1 MKFTI
6 PLPLQHEHEALHE
19 RLRQAT
25 QAGGEVG
32 EAAKT
37 LARLMHP
44 HFVKEDQIALPP
56 LGLLAALARGEWS
69 AEMAEVLT
77 LTEQLEA
84 ELPQMLAEHQTI
96 VAALNDN
103 PRLTRVFVN
112 ADDPGARAIIGQL
125 KAPVT
130 TFGRVT
136 SEPVDVRAKDASADF
151 VRGQFELV
159 PPTGARHILGA
170 GEGVHWQSQDAGWC
184 AAQIRGGGAIR
195 GSRSFS

>member
-56 LGLLAALARGEWS
+56 LGLLAALARGEWN

-84 ELPQMLAEHQTI
+84 ELPQMLAEHQSI
-96 VAALNDN
+96 VAALNKL
-103 PRLTRVFVN
+103 RE
-112 ADDPGARAIIGQL
+112 AAARAGRGEIVAFAEALVEHARTEEEVMYPAAVMVGQVVL
-125 KAPVT
+125 QRL
-130 TFGRVT
+130 GQR
-136 SEPVDVRAKDASADF
+136 ASA
-151 VRGQFELV
+151 
-159 PPTGARHILGA
+159 
-170 GEGVHWQSQDAGWC
+170 
-184 AAQIRGGGAIR
+184 AAA
-195 GSRSFS
+195 

>member
-6 PLPLQHEHEALHE
+6 PQPLQQEHEALHE

-32 EAAKT
+32 EAART

-69 AEMAEVLT
+69 TEMAEVLT

-84 ELPQMLAEHQTI
+84 ELPHMLAEHQAI
-96 VAALNDN
+96 VAALNAL
-103 PRLTRVFVN
+103 RE
-112 ADDPGARAIIGQL
+112 AAARAGRGEIVAFAEALVEHARTEEEVMYPAAVLVGRFARQRL
-125 KAPVT
+125 AAAAP
-130 TFGRVT
+130 
-136 SEPVDVRAKDASADF
+136 
-151 VRGQFELV
+151 
-159 PPTGARHILGA
+159 
-170 GEGVHWQSQDAGWC
+170 
-184 AAQIRGGGAIR
+184 AAA
-195 GSRSFS
+195 

>member
-6 PLPLQHEHEALHE
+6 PLTPQHEHDFLHE

-56 LGLLAALARGEWS
+56 LGLLAALARGEWN

-84 ELPQMLAEHQTI
+84 ELPQMLAEHQNI
-96 VAALNDN
+96 VAALNKL
-103 PRLTRVFVN
+103 RE
-112 ADDPGARAIIGQL
+112 AAARA
-125 KAPVT
+125 
-130 TFGRVT
+130 GRGEIV
-136 SEPVDVRAKDASADF
+136 DF
-151 VRGQFELV
+151 VEALV
-159 PPTGARHILGA
+159 EHARTEEEVMYPAAVLVGHVVRQRLGRRA
-170 GEGVHWQSQDAGWC
+170 ST
-184 AAQIRGGGAIR
+184 AAA
-195 GSRSFS
+195 